1 MRYENEKCSVC
12 GEFFKEDDEVVV
24 CPECATPHHRSCFT
38 QNGNCAN
45 EHLHE
50 EGFVWQSSEKK
61 EPEKPAQPE
70 TVQSENEEE
79 TVTCPECG
87 AVNKKKAFSC
97 SNCGMILNEE
107 LVKQFQPPKEGSV
120 FIEGKP
126 VDDND
131 FIDAEKTVTV
141 AEAAAFIQK
150 KKESYVKTFLDAK
163 VNNRKPRFNFAA
175 FIFGPLWFFFRKI
188 YKAGFA
194 FIGLIVA
201 VMCFVMTFY
210 VKICG
215 EAFSFILE
223 NQDALMQETVD
234 EAFYTHVAELISKG
248 VEGHPTEVMIMA
260 GLLLLIPVINFIGGI
275 FANKFYLGHIK
286 NTVSK
291 IKEISPNN
299 AAYFTYLYAKG
310 GTSLLNAFLIGMS
323 VYYLLQMIFSQALM

>member
-1 MRYENEKCSVC
+1 MRYEKENCPVC
-12 GEFFKEDDEVVV
+12 GGTFSEEDEVVV
-24 CPECATPHHRSCFT
+24 CPVCATPHHRACFSE
-38 QNGNCAN
+38 NGKCAN

-50 EGFVWQSSEKK
+50 EGFVWQRAEKK
-61 EPEKPAQPE
+61 EPAKAVEPEK
-70 TVQSENEEE
+70 VQTTEEE

-97 SNCGMILNEE
+97 SECGMILNEQIIR
-107 LVKQFQPPKEGSV
+107 QFQPPKEGSV

-126 VDDND
+126 VDDRD

-150 KKESYVKTFLDAK
+150 RKESYVKTFLDAK
-163 VNNRKPRFNFAA
+163 VNNRKPKFNFAA

-194 FIGLIVA
+194 FIGLIMA

-210 VKICG
+210 LKICS

-223 NQDALMQETVD
+223 NQDVLMQETID
-234 EAFYTHVAELISKG
+234 EAFYARVAELISEG
-248 VEGHPTEVMIMA
+248 VAGHPTEVMIMA
-260 GLLLLIPVINFIGGI
+260 ALLLLIPVINFIGGI
-275 FANKFYLGHIK
+275 FANKLYLSHIK
-286 NTVSK
+286 ASVSK
-291 IKEISPNN
+291 IKAVSPNN

-310 GTSLLNAFLIGMS
+310 GTSLLNAFLMGIS
-323 VYYLLQMIFSQALM
+323 AYYLLQIIFSQALM

>member
-1 MRYENEKCSVC
+1 MRYENEKCPVC
-12 GEFFKEDDEVVV
+12 GKVFTEEDEVVV
-24 CPECATPHHRSCFT
+24 CPMCATPHHRSCFNE
-38 QNGNCAN
+38 NGKCAN

-50 EGFVWQSSEKK
+50 EGFVWQKAEKK
-61 EPEKPAQPE
+61 EPEKAVEPE
-70 TVQSENEEE
+70 NVPKTEEE
-79 TVTCPECG
+79 TTICPECG

-97 SNCGMILNEE
+97 SNCGMLLNEE

-131 FIDAEKTVTV
+131 FIDTEKTVTV

-150 KKESYVKTFLDAK
+150 RKESYVKTFLDAK
-163 VNNRKPRFNFAA
+163 VNNRKPKFNFAA

-194 FIGLIVA
+194 FIGLIMA

-210 VKICG
+210 VKICS

-223 NQDALMQETVD
+223 NQDALMQETID
-234 EAFYTHVAELISKG
+234 EAFYTRVAELISKG
-248 VEGHPTEVMIMA
+248 VESHPTEVMIMA
-260 GLLLLIPVINFIGGI
+260 GLLLLIPVINFISGI
-275 FANKFYLGHIK
+275 FANKLYLGHIK

-291 IKEISPNN
+291 IKAVSPNN